1 MVGIRPHTPGV
12 NNLINGVLLNGR
24 ITLNNADP
32 ASNEDDPSPTVEIA
46 VEQASLVQ
54 RPRKFQ
60 GETGA

>member
-32 ASNEDDPSPTVEIA
+32 TSNEDDSSPTVEVAI
-46 VEQASLVQ
+46 EEASLVQ
-54 RPRKFQ
+54 RAREFKSK
-60 GETGA
+60 TGA